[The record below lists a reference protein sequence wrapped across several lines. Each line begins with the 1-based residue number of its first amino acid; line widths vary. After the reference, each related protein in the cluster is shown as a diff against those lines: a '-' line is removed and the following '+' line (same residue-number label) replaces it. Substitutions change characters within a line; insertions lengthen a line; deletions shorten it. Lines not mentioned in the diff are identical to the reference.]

1 MAFCIRCGAQLQ
13 EGAGFC
19 NNCGAA
25 QVGGGQAVPQMQ
37 PQGGMQYQ
45 QSQMQP
51 QSGMQ
56 YQQPQMQSQYQA
68 EQQMQQAAQQS
79 KKGRTG
85 LIIGLV
91 CGGVALTAGIVVLI
105 LFLTGV
111 IGGGGVKDIAATTNT
126 AVTGDTGTEEEY
138 PDALVVGT
146 DIPLEEIT
154 SVSFADGNSM
164 ARFGE
169 GYSISQEGD
178 SIKYIAYES
187 HMEYDA
193 EGEEEVRTER
203 ETDLTA
209 EEWDEMLS
217 LLEGVLF
224 YRFPYDVL
232 DGYTYYRMEWETKP
246 SDGIYRDSFH
256 FPDETKRKA
265 FADFRQKLAAR
276 ADVTGP
282 AAQGEMV
289 EITGYYGLGISVP
302 EEDAE
307 KISYD
312 AYAAEGGADLTQL
325 AIHHRDSLEIL
336 CILVIRGED
345 ETDDELRHLIRSGIP
360 FEALGRLEREGD
372 GDAIVYRIMY
382 SSGDEARPDDQYRPE
397 YERLLEE
404 IRSLTEPDKLVTG
417 DNKFTPF
424 EGEQRTDFCSSHFI
438 GAPVAEEVIGYNE
451 LLFYLHED
459 IFLNYGK
466 GSGLQDVSL
475 PASRFLMD
483 DIYWTGYPLDRLRI
497 AYIDL
502 DNDGQE
508 ELLIGATEGVEGDLP
523 HIIYEIFTIRDGRV
537 YLAAF
542 GDGEKLRLQIMSDK
556 TIRYAYFN
564 GIMMQESYFVLDGT
578 ELRLEN
584 TKSDAEGFYPL
595 EFSVIPAG

>member
-1 MAFCIRCGAQLQ
+1 MAFCIKCGAQLQ

-25 QVGGGQAVPQMQ
+25 QGGGGQAAPQMQ

-45 QSQMQP
+45 Q
-51 QSGMQ
+51 
-56 YQQPQMQSQYQA
+56 
-68 EQQMQQAAQQS
+68 QQMQQPFQAVPQMQQAPQQGR
-79 KKGRTG
+79 KKSRTG

-91 CGGVALTAGIVVLI
+91 CGGTALIAGIVVLI

-111 IGGGGVKDIAATTNT
+111 IGGGDGGNIAATANT
-126 AVTGDTGTEEEY
+126 AMTGDTGMEEEY
-138 PDALVVGT
+138 PYALIIGT
-146 DIPLEEIT
+146 DIPLEQIT

-164 ARFGE
+164 ERFGE
-169 GYSISQEGD
+169 GYSISREGD
-178 SIKYIAYES
+178 SIKYIVYES

-209 EEWDEMLS
+209 EEWNEFLS

-246 SDGIYRDSFH
+246 SDGISRDSFH

-265 FADFRQKLAAR
+265 YSDFRQKLDAR

-325 AIHHRDSLEIL
+325 AIHHRYSLEIL

-345 ETDDELRHLIRSGIP
+345 ETDDELRQLIRSGIP

-404 IRSLTEPDKLVTG
+404 IRSLTEPDKLLTG
-417 DNKFTPF
+417 ENKFTPF
-424 EGEQRTDFCSSHFI
+424 EGAQRTDFCSSHFI

-483 DIYWTGYPLDRLRI
+483 DIDWTGYPLDRLRV

-523 HIIYEIFTIRDGRV
+523 HIIYEIFTIRNGQV

-584 TKSDAEGFYPL
+584 TKSDADGFYPL